1 MGVKSK
7 VRSMQRGAQKR
18 DRGKPCSEPDYAGR
32 PPSIRQEDRAHL
44 GLTSE
49 ASARLVA
56 SLKEKILGYA
66 RAGFRKP
73 ADVSRLLNKEKIR
86 TLSGTEWNPRLV
98 YFLLRRI
105 YGARPKRP
113 KATPSPSSAKP
124 RAQRKTAGRS
134 AVPPPPPLNLL
145 PPLTT
150 TVPVTRRYD
159 TMPLLSEEE
168 PEVPTEKPA
177 RKIKV
182 RPPSDPVPL
191 SADEMARRLDAL
203 KAHFADD

>member
-18 DRGKPCSEPDYAGR
+18 DRGTGSSEPDYAGR
-32 PPSIRQEDRAHL
+32 PPSLRQEDRAHL
-44 GLTSE
+44 GLTGE

-73 ADVSRLLNKEKIR
+73 SDVSRLLNKEKIR

-98 YFLLRRI
+98 YFLLNRI
-105 YGARPKRP
+105 YGGRPRCP
-113 KATPSPSSAKP
+113 K
-124 RAQRKTAGRS
+124 
-134 AVPPPPPLNLL
+134 AVPPRASAKHPKEKAAVRPPTPPPLNVL
-145 PPLTT
+145 PPLKTN
-150 TVPVTRRYD
+150 VPFTRRYD
-159 TMPLLSEEE
+159 TMPLLSEPE